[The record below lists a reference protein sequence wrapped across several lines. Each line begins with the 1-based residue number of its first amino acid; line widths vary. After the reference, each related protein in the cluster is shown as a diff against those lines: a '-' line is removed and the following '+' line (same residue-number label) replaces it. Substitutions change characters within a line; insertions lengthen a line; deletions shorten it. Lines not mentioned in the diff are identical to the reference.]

1 MSNNPYQSY
10 DSSMSA
16 YPTFAAQAEESERV
30 GFIRRTYLHLAV
42 AVAAFAL
49 IETALL
55 TMVPDAMLQN
65 IMGTMLA
72 TQWSWLIVLG
82 AFMGVSWLA
91 RSWAD
96 SSSSVGMQYAGLG
109 LYVVG
114 QAVIF
119 LPMMYIANTHYPG
132 AITSA
137 AMVTGVIFFGLTV
150 AVFLTKTDFSFL
162 RMFLVLGG
170 LGALGFILAAVVFQ
184 LPMLGVIFTTFMIVL
199 ACGYILY
206 DTSNVMLHYRT
217 DQHVAAA
224 LALFASVALLFWYI
238 LRLFMSRR

>member
-1 MSNNPYQSY
+1 MSQMSNNPYESSY
-10 DSSMSA
+10 AS

-30 GFIRRTYLHLAV
+30 GFIRRTYLHLAL

-49 IETALL
+49 IEAGLL
-55 TMVPDAMLQN
+55 TMLPAETLESIVGSMF
-65 IMGTMLA
+65 GSR
-72 TQWSWLIVLG
+72 WGWLIVLG

-91 RSWAD
+91 NSWAR
-96 SSSSVGMQYAGLG
+96 SSTSLGIQYAGLS

-114 QAVIF
+114 ESVIF
-119 LPMMYIANTHYPG
+119 LPLLYIAYTQFPG
-132 AITSA
+132 AIASA

-162 RMFLVLGG
+162 RMFLILGG
-170 LGALGFILAAVVFQ
+170 LGAMGFILAAIVFQ

-238 LRLFMSRR
+238 LRLFMRR